1 MLKKKALFWQIACFL
16 LCLSMLPSWADI
28 DLVTAVPDVFYRA
41 SCGRIGTI
49 KFSVNGNDFA
59 EATPQQPVYVRI
71 RMDHLA
77 LNCRDMVRS
86 DGDLTPVLLPLR
98 VEVPGYEVAADPTT
112 VQIVRWRQGEPEIW
126 LRVTQS
132 TNLWLRKDGDLRAP
146 SRTVPVAF
154 HLGLNLEDYL
164 IVYRQAFESGEAN
177 LPFPTRELNRD
188 DIIASPGLDT
198 PLEMD
203 LRSSNLVGHEN
214 TDDIHEST
222 LQFDPIAF
230 DHQTLGVETESDFSG
245 IRLGQLSSVGFSNDR
260 MIARA
265 TIRDAGETVPALEW
279 LTTARDFNY
288 RGACERTGYALFEV
302 VNNGFPD
309 ASEESPAY
317 IRLALNRGARLCET
331 KVAPGGDPI
340 YLALYLEGQG
350 NDPLLDVPKNALSI
364 VRWVEGERAVWLK
377 LTAGT
382 STWLRSGE
390 QQVPPSRDFPVR
402 TGLLVSA
409 IQSFEA
415 SRDFFI
421 EGRANLPFNTT
432 NLLTDGSL
440 ADAVDTQLLA
450 DVRSSS
456 FEPLP
461 APLEFSTMRME
472 PIALGEGTSQ
482 VETASDESLIILG
495 EDLRVSS
502 EHPVIG
508 RAFQLFPDQ
517 DDVVRLETTVRDV
530 FEDGICELTG
540 QMRFRISGDVFP
552 NATAEE
558 PAYVRLRLSGGA
570 VLCETLVDTQA
581 NNGSPIYLALRVL
594 PVPHVDVQVVAPPD
608 TLEIVRWKRGENEI
622 WLKVTTETSR
632 WIRYRESIGPPNTRD
647 IVEFVLANSAVDSY
661 TSNHN
666 SFLESRANLAG
677 NTRNPNNVGDFESV
691 VDTFMGMDLT
701 SFVLPTPSFIEFN
714 ADAFDHTT
722 AGVETAE
729 AQNQIVL
736 GDLVPMQLAG
746 DLQIARTQTDLPL
759 RVSPDISVQGLEVIT
774 LDAILPDDIEPTSI
788 RWENMSSGALLS
800 EDFSLAY
807 DPLPGR
813 TVRLRVTAR
822 DVKGREG
829 EAFAVIL
836 VNPEGLDLNGDGKNT
851 VEDLRQVTDQWSP
864 QSKSVLDLLH
874 IRIDPEP

>member
-1 MLKKKALFWQIACFL
+1 
-16 LCLSMLPSWADI
+16 MLPIWADI

-41 SCGRIGTI
+41 ACGRVGSI
-49 KFSVNGNDFA
+49 KFAVNGNDFA
-59 EATPQQPVYVRI
+59 EATPQQPVYIRI
-71 RMDHLA
+71 RMDHGA
-77 LNCRDMVRS
+77 VNCRDMVFPE
-86 DGDLTPVLLPLR
+86 DDLEQVMLPLR

-126 LRVTQS
+126 MRVTQS
-132 TNLWLRKDGDLRAP
+132 TELWLRKDGDLRAP
-146 SRTVPVAF
+146 SSNVPVSF
-154 HLGLNLEDYL
+154 HLGLDLEDYL
-164 IVYRQAFESGEAN
+164 IIYRQAFESGAAS
-177 LPFPTRELNRD
+177 LPFPTRDLNRD
-188 DIIASPGLDT
+188 DIIASPAVAT

-203 LRSSNLVGHEN
+203 LGSSNLVGFEN
-214 TDDIHEST
+214 TNDFNDYS
-222 LQFDPIAF
+222 LQFDPITF
-230 DHQTLGVETESDFSG
+230 DHQTLGVETESDFTG
-245 IRLGQLSSVGFSNDR
+245 ILLGQLTSVAFSDDR
-260 MIARA
+260 LLARA
-265 TIRDAGETVPALEW
+265 SISDAGDTVPAFSW
-279 LTTARDFNY
+279 RTTIRDFNY
-288 RGACERTGYALFEV
+288 RGACERTGIALFDM

-309 ASEESPAY
+309 ASAENPAY
-317 IRLALNRGARLCET
+317 IRLGLNRGARLCQT

-340 YLALYLEGQG
+340 YLALYLEGQD

-377 LTAGT
+377 LTAST
-382 STWLRSGE
+382 STWLRLGE
-390 QQVPPSRDFPVR
+390 QTLPPNRDFPVSI
-402 TGLLVSA
+402 GVMVSA

-415 SRDFFI
+415 SRDLFI

-440 ADAVDTQLLA
+440 ADAVDTQLFA
-450 DVRSSS
+450 DVRFSSYV
-456 FEPLP
+456 PLP
-461 APLEFSTMRME
+461 APPEVSTMRLE
-472 PIALGEGTSQ
+472 PSCLGEGTSA
-482 VETASDESLIILG
+482 VETASDESLITFG
-495 EDLRVSS
+495 EDLRISS
-502 EHPVIG
+502 EHPYIG

-530 FEDGICELTG
+530 FEDGVCELTG

-552 NATAEE
+552 NASVEE

-570 VLCETLVDTQA
+570 VLCETLVDIQA

-594 PVPHVDVQVVAPPD
+594 PIPDVDVQVVAPPE
-608 TLEIVRWKRGENEI
+608 TLQIARWKRGENEI
-622 WLKVTTETSR
+622 WLKVTTATSR
-632 WIRYRESIGPPNTRD
+632 WIRYRESIGSPNTRD

-661 TSNHN
+661 TSCRN
-666 SFLESRANLAG
+666 SFLESGANLAG
-677 NTRNPNNVGDFESV
+677 NTRNPSNAGDFESV

-722 AGVETAE
+722 AGVETAD

-774 LDAILPDDIEPTSI
+774 LDAILPDDIVPTTI

-822 DVKGREG
+822 DIKGREG

-851 VEDLRQVTDQWSP
+851 IEDLRQVTDQWAP
-864 QSKSVLDLLH
+864 ETKSVLDLLH
-874 IRIDPEP
+874 IRIDPKP